1 VSITTLIAVYIG
13 LYTPRPLP
21 AIEYQASE
29 IIMADLEGYKV
40 YIVARSIFA
49 HKVLVQLLESGL
61 DEENVEYYLPV
72 KADAKSIILYDVNKV
87 RPLVLGYRTFIAM
100 DHSGLVGYR
109 DPPPN
114 SICFYREVPEPC
126 TIGKHF
132 GVSVTVANLIN
143 VDDMYYAEKSVEA
156 LRQWLAK
163 APIVNGTSTG

>member
-40 YIVARSIFA
+40 YMVARSIFA

-87 RPLVLGYRTFIAM
+87 RP
-100 DHSGLVGYR
+100 
-109 DPPPN
+109 
-114 SICFYREVPEPC
+114 FYR
-126 TIGKHF
+126 
-132 GVSVTVANLIN
+132 
-143 VDDMYYAEKSVEA
+143 
-156 LRQWLAK
+156 
-163 APIVNGTSTG
+163 NGP